1 MVFEKVP
8 VVALRGGLSSSENTV
23 GVNICVFCGSSMG
36 ASPVYKEAAAALAA
50 AIVEKGWS
58 LVYGGGQV
66 GLMGVV
72 ANTVLE
78 LGGEVT
84 GVIPRFLNTREV
96 AHNGVT
102 HLEIVETMHERKALM
117 EKRSDAFVALP
128 GGFGT
133 YEELMEIVTWGQLGL
148 HRKPIGVLNV
158 DGFYDPLLAQMEKGI
173 ECGFIGEQFR
183 ELMVSSGEVSEL
195 VGLLESFSPGSF
207 ERILDRAHS

>member
-195 VGLLESFSPGSF
+195 VGLLENFSPGSF
-207 ERILDRAHS
+207 ERFLDRAHS

>member
-1 MVFEKVP
+1 M
-8 VVALRGGLSSSENTV
+8 

-207 ERILDRAHS
+207 ERFLDRAHS

>member
-1 MVFEKVP
+1 
-8 VVALRGGLSSSENTV
+8 
-23 GVNICVFCGSSMG
+23 MG
-36 ASPVYKEAAAALAA
+36 AAPIYRETAATLAR
-50 AIVEKGWS
+50 AIVDKGWS

-158 DGFYDPLLAQMEKGI
+158 HGFYYPLLAQVEKGI
-173 ECGFIGEQFR
+173 ECGFIAEQFR
-183 ELMVSSGEVSEL
+183 ELLVSSGEALEL
-195 VGLLESFSPGSF
+195 VGLLENFSPGSF
-207 ERILDRAHS
+207 ERFLDRAHS